1 MAFFLFGME
10 STKRLLWWMLA
21 GSSGG
26 LNRGRIILL
35 LRVRPYNAHQ
45 IAIELGLDYKTV
57 RHHIDVLVENN
68 LLIFRGDGY
77 GKMFFLSPELEAEFA
92 VFEQIWA
99 ELGKKQIKPRPDDNV
114 QGNAER
120 QPRTDQAQDGVAKAG
135 RPPAG
140 KGNGPQGDIGSD
152 GDR

>member
-1 MAFFLFGME
+1 ME

-45 IAIELGLDYKTV
+45 IAVELGLDYKTV

-68 LLIFRGDGY
+68 LLISRGDGY
-77 GKMFFLSPELEAEFA
+77 GKMFFISPELEADFD
-92 VFEQIWA
+92 VFEKIWA
-99 ELGKKQIKPRPDDNV
+99 EIGKNLIKPGPDDKR
-114 QGNAER
+114 QGKAE
-120 QPRTDQAQDGVAKAG
+120 QEPQAKTAPEGGAKAD
-135 RPPAG
+135 RPPAD
-140 KGNGPQGDIGSD
+140 KGDGPQGNIGSD

>member
-1 MAFFLFGME
+1 ME

-26 LNRGRIILL
+26 INRGRIILL

-45 IAIELGLDYKTV
+45 MAGELGLDYKTV

-68 LLIFRGDGY
+68 LLISRGDGY
-77 GKMFFLSPELEAEFA
+77 GKMFFLSPELEADFA

-99 ELGKKQIKPRPDDNV
+99 EIGKNQIKPGPIDNKQMNAQPTV
-114 QGNAER
+114 QE
-120 QPRTDQAQDGVAKAG
+120 DKAQDDAAKAG
-135 RPPAG
+135 RPQAG
-140 KGNGPQGDIGSD
+140 KGNVPREDGGSG
-152 GDR
+152 GDRL